1 MDRSRKQDAATYGWS
16 TATCA
21 GMATAVS
28 VAAVMAA
35 TRDAG
40 VAATAVAVVALATV
54 AALFTFRL
62 VRRAGHAESLALK
75 DALTGLPNRALLE
88 DRLDQAIESARR
100 TAGSFAL
107 MAIDLDW
114 FKDVNDTRGHETG
127 DEVLRSIA
135 HRLESVVRA
144 SDTVARVGGDEFIVL
159 SLGTSTEDEAA
170 ALVSRL
176 RTALREPHPT
186 GTGLVEVGASIG
198 LALFPGNGVTPQEL
212 LAQADVQ
219 MFATKRSTSTDS
231 TFTRRSSLE
240 ARIIR
245 EFESALAH
253 DEVVVHY
260 QPVLDLKTGI
270 VHGAEALVRVY
281 HPSRG
286 LLAPAEFIPHVERTP
301 LIRTLTLHVIAQG
314 LLDAQ
319 SWSREWGEVGISVN
333 VPYREIDDAELAE
346 GILGLLAGTGLGPR
360 SLTLEVVS
368 SGAGAG
374 AELDRSVLERL
385 ICAGIRISL
394 DDFGRASSLAAL
406 QVLPLAETKIDSQ
419 FVKGIGEGGATD
431 SIVRNLLGLADELG
445 LATVAVGV
453 ETQRAWD
460 ALAAMGCGRAQGF
473 YAQPALPA
481 HTFAQWL
488 AGTDRPAA
496 SIV

>member
-1 MDRSRKQDAATYGWS
+1 
-16 TATCA
+16 
-21 GMATAVS
+21 MATAVS
-28 VAAVMAA
+28 GAAVMAA
-35 TRDAG
+35 TREAG

-88 DRLDQAIESARR
+88 DRLEQAVERARR

-114 FKDVNDTRGHETG
+114 FKDVNDTRGHEAG

-135 HRLESVVRA
+135 HRLESAVRA

-170 ALVSRL
+170 TLVGRL

-186 GTGLVEVGASIG
+186 GSGLVEVGASIG
-198 LALFPGNGVTPQEL
+198 WALFPGNGVTPQEL
-212 LAQADVQ
+212 LAQADVE
-219 MFATKRSTSTDS
+219 MFATKRGASNDS
-231 TFTRRSSLE
+231 TFARRSSLE
-240 ARIIR
+240 AGIVRD
-245 EFESALAH
+245 FESALARNK
-253 DEVVVHY
+253 VVVHY

-270 VHGAEALVRVY
+270 VHGAEALVRVH
-281 HPSRG
+281 HPNRG
-286 LLAPAEFIPHVERTP
+286 LLAPAEFIPQVERTP

-314 LLDAQ
+314 LRDAQ
-319 SWSREWGEVGISVN
+319 NWSHEWGEVGISVN
-333 VPYREIDDAELAE
+333 VPYRAIDDAELAK
-346 GILGLLAGTGLGPR
+346 GILGLLSGTSLRPGL
-360 SLTLEVVS
+360 LTLEVIP
-368 SGAGAG
+368 SGPGAG

-385 ICAGIRISL
+385 VGSGIRISL

-406 QVLPLAETKIDSQ
+406 RVLPFAETKIDSQ
-419 FVKGIGEGGATD
+419 FVKGIGDGGAND
-431 SIVRNLLGLADELG
+431 SIVRNLLSLADDLG
-445 LATVAVGV
+445 LDTVAVGV
-453 ETQRAWD
+453 ETQRAWN